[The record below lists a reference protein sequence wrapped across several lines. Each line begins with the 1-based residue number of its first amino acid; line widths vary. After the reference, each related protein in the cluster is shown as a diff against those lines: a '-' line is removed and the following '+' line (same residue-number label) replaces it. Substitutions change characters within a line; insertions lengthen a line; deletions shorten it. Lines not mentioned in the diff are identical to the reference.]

1 MFYKIKC
8 KLCFT
13 AIALILT
20 ASANQKVF
28 AVQPLAAPSN
38 NTNANGVV
46 LIPDEISLGD
56 EANENALLT
65 PPTLDDVAPIPLDAK
80 NSLNPSSNDADVI
93 PLSAPLLPQVE
104 NNKAENK
111 ETSNSAEGK
120 DAAGKQNLALPPLE
134 NKGASDLKLP
144 ALKENAKLPLPI
156 QNNNTASSGEKNN
169 LAPNGV
175 KEGGNPLKP
184 LSKVNS
190 PLAAN
195 EEKSVENVQPM
206 KPLKPQSTSP
216 QSSNFGEAILSQ
228 IDNDLFNQMSDLEK
242 QTSLLTLEL
251 RREKVK
257 NEIAAIKAARQKSID
272 EANELKEEKERKKAE
287 WELEQKR
294 KLLIEEQKLKEL
306 NIAYE
311 KLRQETILKAYKE
324 EMLAT
329 NQNWID
335 NNAKL
340 YGEIIKMEEERDNLV
355 NNYRLKLNYLAQL
368 SAKAS
373 EAAEN
378 AKKNY
383 GRELAN
389 LQTQVSILKS
399 RLEAEKKA
407 REQISVEGG
416 DKANPFAALS
426 EGGDN
431 NKEKSQKLSDEYAV
445 MEIRGQGSELTAKI
459 INKLGASFVV
469 QKGTILQTGH
479 MVDEISQTYVK
490 ATKDGNSEYLYFAAG
505 GVLDREPVRVS
516 IPAFPANMTP
526 LPQKGS
532 SGALPSL
539 SSNQGLPSLKTGMF
553 VR

>member
-1 MFYKIKC
+1 MFYKIKY

-13 AIALILT
+13 AMALIL
-20 ASANQKVF
+20 SANAHQKAF

-38 NTNANGVV
+38 NANGVV
-46 LIPDEISLGD
+46 LIPDEISLD
-56 EANENALLT
+56 ETVNDNSLLT
-65 PPTLDDVAPIPLDAK
+65 PPSLDVPAPVAPNVAVPLNQPKDNK
-80 NSLNPSSNDADVI
+80 DII
-93 PLSAPLLPQVE
+93 PLSGSDVVANAPNVKDLTAQ
-104 NNKAENK
+104 K
-111 ETSNSAEGK
+111 NSGE
-120 DAAGKQNLALPPLE
+120 QNLALPPLE
-134 NKGASDLKLP
+134 PGNVSDLKLP
-144 ALKENAKLPLPI
+144 DLNGTEKPSLPTANVGNPQPLAANNLGPLGAPAGENAIKPL
-156 QNNNTASSGEKNN
+156 
-169 LAPNGV
+169 
-175 KEGGNPLKP
+175 GNP
-184 LSKVNS
+184 NS

-195 EEKSVENVQPM
+195 GGNTVDNVQPM
-206 KPLKPQSTSP
+206 KPIKPQATSP

-294 KLLIEEQKLKEL
+294 KLLIEEQKLREL

-311 KLRQETILKAYKE
+311 KLRQENVLKAYKE

-340 YGEIIKMEEERDNLV
+340 YDEILKMEEDRDNLV
-355 NNYRLKLNYLAQL
+355 NGYKLKLNYLAQL

-373 EAAEN
+373 EAAET

-389 LQTQVSILKS
+389 LQTQVAILKS

-407 REQISVEGG
+407 REQINAEGA
-416 DKANPFAALS
+416 DKANPFASLS
-426 EGGDN
+426 ENDEK
-431 NKEKSQKLSDEYAV
+431 NKEKSQKLSDEYAI

-459 INKLGASFVV
+459 INKMGASFSV

-490 ATKDGNSEYLYFAAG
+490 ATKDGKSEYLYFAAG

-516 IPAFPANMTP
+516 VPMFPADMTP
-526 LPQKGS
+526 LPQKGG